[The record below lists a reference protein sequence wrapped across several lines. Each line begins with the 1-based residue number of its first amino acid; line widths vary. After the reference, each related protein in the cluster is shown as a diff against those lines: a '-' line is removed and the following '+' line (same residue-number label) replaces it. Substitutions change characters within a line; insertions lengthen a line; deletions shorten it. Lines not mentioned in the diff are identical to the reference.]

1 MCALCTDVIDS
12 INSDKV
18 PLSQEQAR
26 FMQLVANSVRLRP
39 DQHYEIALP
48 LRYQDISLPNN
59 KVQVEQRADYLKRRF
74 LKKPQFFEDYKCF
87 MSDMTANAFAERVTD
102 TTRID
107 EQVWYLPHHGVYHPN
122 KPGKLWVV
130 FDCSI

>member
-59 KVQVEQRADYLKRRF
+59 KVQVEQRADNFKRHF
-74 LKKPQFFEDYKCF
+74 LKKPQFFEDYISGASPASRARGAKLK
-87 MSDMTANAFAERVTD
+87 TGGKAENQR
-102 TTRID
+102 
-107 EQVWYLPHHGVYHPN
+107 
-122 KPGKLWVV
+122 
-130 FDCSI
+130 